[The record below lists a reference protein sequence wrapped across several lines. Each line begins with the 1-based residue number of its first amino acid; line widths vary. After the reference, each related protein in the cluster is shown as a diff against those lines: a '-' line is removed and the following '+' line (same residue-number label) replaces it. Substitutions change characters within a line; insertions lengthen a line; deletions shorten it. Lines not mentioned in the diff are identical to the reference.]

1 MTTHKTTL
9 TTLSATGAL
18 LAALALAGCDRPA
31 DQQQGAAPGDRST
44 AAADSQR
51 RGDEL
56 HADASRS
63 MSGAGDRMAQA
74 NQDMQAAGRSAA
86 DSTSNAVSDAAIT
99 AQVNAKLA
107 KDPNLSA
114 MTIDVDTAGGQVALH
129 GTAPDASAKE
139 RATTLAQG
147 VKGVQAVD
155 NQLTVAPKRP

>member
-1 MTTHKTTL
+1 MMMKHKTSL

-18 LAALALAGCDRPA
+18 LAALALTGCNRPA
-31 DQQQGAAPGDRST
+31 GEQQGAAPGDRST
-44 AAADSQR
+44 AAAGGQR
-51 RGDEL
+51 GSD
-56 HADASRS
+56 DASRS
-63 MSGAGDRMAQA
+63 MTGDRMAQA
-74 NQDMQAAGRSAA
+74 GKDMQAAGRSAA

-99 AQVNAKLA
+99 AQVNAQLA

-114 MTIDVDTAGGQVALH
+114 MAIDVDTAGGQVALH

-155 NQLTVAPKRP
+155 NQLTVAPKKP

>member
-1 MTTHKTTL
+1 MMTHKTSL
-9 TTLSATGAL
+9 MTLSATGAL

-44 AAADSQR
+44 AAAD
-51 RGDEL
+51 
-56 HADASRS
+56 APRS
-63 MSGAGDRMAQA
+63 MSGDRVAQA

-99 AQVNAKLA
+99 AQVNAQLA

-114 MTIDVDTAGGQVALH
+114 MTIDVDTAGGKVALH

-147 VKGVQAVD
+147 VKGVQGVD
-155 NQLTVAPKRP
+155 NQLTVAPKKP

>member
-1 MTTHKTTL
+1 MMMHKTRL

-44 AAADSQR
+44 AAADPQG
-51 RGDEL
+51 RGGEL
-56 HADASRS
+56 HADAAR
-63 MSGAGDRMAQA
+63 ARDRMAQA
-74 NQDMQAAGRSAA
+74 NQDVQGAGRSAA
-86 DSTSNAVSDAAIT
+86 DSATNAVSDAAIT
-99 AQVNAKLA
+99 AQVNAQLA

-114 MTIDVDTAGGQVALH
+114 MTIDVDTSGGQVALH
-129 GTAPDASAKE
+129 GTAPDATSKE

-147 VKGVQAVD
+147 VKGVQSVD

>member
-1 MTTHKTTL
+1 MMTHKTSL

-44 AAADSQR
+44 AAAD
-51 RGDEL
+51 
-56 HADASRS
+56 APRS
-63 MSGAGDRMAQA
+63 MSGDRVAQA

-99 AQVNAKLA
+99 AQVNAQLA

-114 MTIDVDTAGGQVALH
+114 MTIDVDTSGGQVALH
-129 GTAPDASAKE
+129 GTAPDASSKE

-147 VKGVQAVD
+147 VKGVQGVD
-155 NQLTVAPKRP
+155 NQLTVAPKKP

>member
-1 MTTHKTTL
+1 MMTHKTSL

-18 LAALALAGCDRPA
+18 LAALALGGCDRPA
-31 DQQQGAAPGDRST
+31 NQQQGAAPGDRST
-44 AAADSQR
+44 AAAD
-51 RGDEL
+51 
-56 HADASRS
+56 APRS
-63 MSGAGDRMAQA
+63 MSGDRVAQA

-99 AQVNAKLA
+99 AQVNAQLA

-114 MTIDVDTAGGQVALH
+114 MTIDVDTAGGKVALH

-147 VKGVQAVD
+147 VKGVQGVD
-155 NQLTVAPKRP
+155 NQLTVAPKKP